1 MSNKPNVN
9 EMKKNIERI
18 KKINMKLSHMSLTE
32 KENHFFDNYPDIM
45 GKYPFI
51 VSIICSGSDLTM
63 LDYMLSSLEQVEKG
77 NSSQEY
83 MDKIVGERL
92 ADEYVNPLIDEN
104 KE

>member
-1 MSNKPNVN
+1 MSDKPNVK
-9 EMKKNIERI
+9 EMREMIERV

-45 GKYPFI
+45 NKYPFLI
-51 VSIICSGSDLTM
+51 STVCSGGDLTM

-77 NSSQEY
+77 NTSQED
-83 MDKIVGERL
+83 MEVIVGERL
-92 ADEYVNPLIDEN
+92 ADDYVKPLIDED